1 MPKKNA
7 KNKKLQADADI
18 GSNKVQNEE
27 IKNTNI
33 EKIQSQ
39 VRRLSEKHQN
49 IDNNIREE
57 TEKQS
62 SLQAVLKSQQRIM
75 KMIIEEEGK
84 RETIKINNNRI
95 VKLNSKLNKI
105 KANNINNQNEILFN
119 AILKEKGTDE
129 YQQTLKIRNENI
141 DNFNRRV
148 KKNENSMRRRMEL
161 NQRYQN
167 LLKQKE
173 ELKDLEFLE
182 NSFAALSKENE
193 RMSKIIK
200 ENEQD
205 REYCKKLD
213 QQTQEM
219 ENELQ
224 IMQYIEE
231 QVESKEQEIL
241 NLKMSPQLTDR
252 YFSQDAQIEDEIPF
266 YQDVEVQTES
276 PIQFFKN
283 NEDIIKEIN
292 ELNEKNKTLRY
303 EQAKKNLMI
312 INSLKSWKM
321 QNEVLTM
328 ELDLTIKYFEELGKK

>member
-1 MPKKNA
+1 
-7 KNKKLQADADI
+7 
-18 GSNKVQNEE
+18 
-27 IKNTNI
+27 
-33 EKIQSQ
+33 
-39 VRRLSEKHQN
+39 
-49 IDNNIREE
+49 
-57 TEKQS
+57 
-62 SLQAVLKSQQRIM
+62 
-75 KMIIEEEGK
+75 MIIEEEGK

>member
-1 MPKKNA
+1 
-7 KNKKLQADADI
+7 
-18 GSNKVQNEE
+18 
-27 IKNTNI
+27 
-33 EKIQSQ
+33 
-39 VRRLSEKHQN
+39 
-49 IDNNIREE
+49 
-57 TEKQS
+57 
-62 SLQAVLKSQQRIM
+62 
-75 KMIIEEEGK
+75 
-84 RETIKINNNRI
+84 
-95 VKLNSKLNKI
+95 
-105 KANNINNQNEILFN
+105 
-119 AILKEKGTDE
+119 
-129 YQQTLKIRNENI
+129 
-141 DNFNRRV
+141 
-148 KKNENSMRRRMEL
+148 MRRRMEL

-312 INSLKSWKM
+312 KI
-321 QNEVLTM
+321 M
-328 ELDLTIKYFEELGKK
+328 ENAK

>member
-84 RETIKINNNRI
+84 KETIKINNNRI

-148 KKNENSMRRRMEL
+148 KKNENSMRRRME
-161 NQRYQN
+161 
-167 LLKQKE
+167 
-173 ELKDLEFLE
+173 
-182 NSFAALSKENE
+182 
-193 RMSKIIK
+193 
-200 ENEQD
+200 
-205 REYCKKLD
+205 
-213 QQTQEM
+213 T
-219 ENELQ
+219 
-224 IMQYIEE
+224 
-231 QVESKEQEIL
+231 
-241 NLKMSPQLTDR
+241 P
-252 YFSQDAQIEDEIPF
+252 
-266 YQDVEVQTES
+266 
-276 PIQFFKN
+276 
-283 NEDIIKEIN
+283 
-292 ELNEKNKTLRY
+292 EKN
-303 EQAKKNLMI
+303 
-312 INSLKSWKM
+312 
-321 QNEVLTM
+321 
-328 ELDLTIKYFEELGKK
+328 FC